1 MNNVDKLNLSLGL
14 VKQAVRIF
22 GGRNIPAT
30 MQQIKHI
37 YKTMKGVAPG
47 GRSVRSSNPSSFG
60 SGGLNVTRAKHI
72 PGQGP
77 VIDENALLSGSTS
90 VPNYAI
96 TSGLHEGG
104 HGLFSKAIS
113 GNNLDTLLLRLNRAP
128 TPSQH
133 PLRGA
138 TTILNETGANNS
150 AVQVLRQAGITESNI
165 QNFLRFRQRGMDSHL
180 RNARA
185 HIKSDPVGLTPEQ
198 YQTTKNI
205 FNKVLSWN
213 RSPASPNAS
222 FSKDMPEMLDLYKIF
237 KQ

>member
-1 MNNVDKLNLSLGL
+1 MMNNVDKLNLSLGL

-30 MQQIKHI
+30 MQQIKQI
-37 YKTMKGVAPG
+37 YKTMRGVAPG
-47 GRSVRSSNPSSFG
+47 GRAVRSSNPSSFG
-60 SGGLNVTRAKHI
+60 AQGLSVTRAKNV

-77 VIDENALLSGSTS
+77 VIDENALLSGSTA

-104 HGLFSKAIS
+104 HGLFHKAIS
-113 GNNLDTLLLRLNRAP
+113 GSPFSHPRMRLRGP
-128 TPSQH
+128 TPAQH
-133 PLRGA
+133 PLRGMD
-138 TTILNETGANNS
+138 TILNETGANNS
-150 AVQVLRQAGITESNI
+150 AVQVLRQAGITEPNI

-213 RSPASPNAS
+213 RSPASPSAS

>member
-1 MNNVDKLNLSLGL
+1 MNNINKLNVSIGL
-14 VKQAVRIF
+14 IKQAVRIF

-30 MQQIKHI
+30 MQQIKQI
-37 YKTMKGVAPG
+37 YKTMRGVAPG
-47 GRSVRSSNPSSFG
+47 GRAIRSSNPSSFSS
-60 SGGLNVTRAKHI
+60 SGLSVTRAKHV

-77 VIDENALLSGSTS
+77 VIDENALLGGSTS

-104 HGLFSKAIS
+104 HGLFNKAIS
-113 GNNLDTLLLRLNRAP
+113 GSNTGTPLLRLNRGP

-138 TTILNETGANNS
+138 TTILNEYGANNS
-150 AVQVLRQAGITESNI
+150 AVQVLRQAGITEPNI
-165 QNFLRFRQRGMDSHL
+165 QNFLKFRQRGMDSHL

-185 HIKSDPVGLTPEQ
+185 HITSEPVGLTPQ
-198 YQTTKNI
+198 QHQTTKNM
-205 FNKVLSWN
+205 FNQVLSWN
-213 RSPASPNAS
+213 RSPASPNTS
-222 FSKDMPEMLDLYKIF
+222 FSKDMPEMLDLYKTF